1 MKYTEDKDLLDSY
14 LANIVDKMYKAND
27 WSTDV
32 SQIDD
37 MKRVGMSIAIVEA
50 CKYGNA
56 DCLENA
62 TKAVN
67 QFEPMN
73 EMKNEPDRDQKLSA
87 YCYGVQENKA
97 NYDKLWE
104 YYKVDQNANEQ
115 SVLRSGMACAKDK
128 DTIRKYLEEALKDDI
143 RVQDKHYV
151 FTYVSG
157 SDYGRDIA
165 WDFIREQ
172 STWDWLYDMM
182 MNKSYRRVPSILSSA
197 TSTFSTEAEKQ
208 SVIDFQQKLTT
219 DGQLGSLQG
228 TFDNIYV
235 QIDKNIAWRKENQ
248 QKIVDYIKNVNG
260 DSDDDSSS
268 TMASLSLGALLL
280 TLN

>member
-1 MKYTEDKDLLDSY
+1 MILPLLFPDFISRKRNVLLSPAKDLLDGY

-104 YYKVDQNANEQ
+104 YYKVEQNANEQ

-128 DTIRKYLEEALKDDI
+128 DTIRKYLEEALKV
-143 RVQDKHYV
+143 R
-151 FTYVSG
+151 
-157 SDYGRDIA
+157 
-165 WDFIREQ
+165 
-172 STWDWLYDMM
+172 
-182 MNKSYRRVPSILSSA
+182 SIKFES
-197 TSTFSTEAEKQ
+197 K
-208 SVIDFQQKLTT
+208 
-219 DGQLGSLQG
+219 
-228 TFDNIYV
+228 
-235 QIDKNIAWRKENQ
+235 
-248 QKIVDYIKNVNG
+248 
-260 DSDDDSSS
+260 
-268 TMASLSLGALLL
+268 
-280 TLN
+280 